1 MKKIFFLTI
10 LFAMAFQCI
19 SAQSK
24 KAETTAFWVAGI
36 CGRCESSIES
46 AMDTKGVIS
55 ADYDLDKEILTITY
69 KPAKIT
75 LEQIHQ
81 LLNEIGY
88 DTAKSKCTEE
98 QYGRVHGCCKYRE
111 QSKH

>member
-19 SAQSK
+19 SAQAK
-24 KAETTAFWVAGI
+24 KTETTAFWVAGI
-36 CGRCESSIES
+36 CGRCESTIES

-88 DTAKSKCTEE
+88 DTEKSKCTEE